1 MIWNL
6 HFSAHHLG
14 ASSTPPE
21 QGAPDEK
28 RLSSKLFRR
37 PLNRL
42 QTLLLDFAGPWA
54 QKRIPIFG
62 GGSCSMGRPIDGG
75 FRLDPPFDIEWR

>member
-6 HFSAHHLG
+6 HFSAHRFG
-14 ASSTPPE
+14 EFSTPPE
-21 QGAPDEK
+21 QGTSDEK

-37 PLNRL
+37 PPNRL
-42 QTLLLDFAGPWA
+42 QTLLIGLAGPWA

-62 GGSCSMGRPIDGG
+62 GRVLLRGCPIDGG
-75 FRLDPPFDIEWR
+75 CRLSWAFDI